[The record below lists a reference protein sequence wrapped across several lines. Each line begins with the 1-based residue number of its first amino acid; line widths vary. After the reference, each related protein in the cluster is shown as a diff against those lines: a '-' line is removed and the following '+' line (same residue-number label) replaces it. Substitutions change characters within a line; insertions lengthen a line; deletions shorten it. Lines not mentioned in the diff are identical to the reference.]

1 MPSLTPENVTAIL
14 TELKEL
20 RVTVAQHQI
29 NISTLEK
36 QIDHLKGHITTTEFK
51 LAIAEHV
58 SSTLHEQIDNQ
69 EQYSQRK
76 CLIFEG
82 IKVEQKEKDSDL
94 EERILNIIQKDLKLN
109 IQLEDIDKAHC
120 IGPAQDDKQNIIVKF
135 TKDSAASHI
144 YHSHGKLKD
153 SVSKSNQKGVN
164 IRTSLTKHQQ
174 NLLKYA
180 REQTDYKIIHFV
192 FADINGNLNLRL
204 KEKMRNRMVF
214 SFNNKTKLAENLG
227 LIKHSEYS
235 KHSQLIQHQ
244 RENSNGSDM
253 SFDFSFYL
261 YSALTR
267 NMLTYLFPMFL
278 DLCTLKTS
286 ENYYS

>member
-1 MPSLTPENVTAIL
+1 M
-14 TELKEL
+14 
-20 RVTVAQHQI
+20 
-29 NISTLEK
+29 
-36 QIDHLKGHITTTEFK
+36 
-51 LAIAEHV
+51 
-58 SSTLHEQIDNQ
+58 
-69 EQYSQRK
+69 
-76 CLIFEG
+76 
-82 IKVEQKEKDSDL
+82 
-94 EERILNIIQKDLKLN
+94 N
-109 IQLEDIDKAHC
+109 IQPEDIAKAHC

-164 IRTSLTKHQQ
+164 IRTSLTKHRQ

-180 REQTDYKIIHFV
+180 REQTEDYKIIHFV

-204 KEKMRNRMVF
+204 KEKVRNRMVF
-214 SFNNKTKLAENLG
+214 SFNNKTELAEILG

-261 YSALTR
+261 YSALTC
-267 NMLTYLFPMFL
+267 NMLAYLFPMFL
-278 DLCTLKTS
+278 ALCTLKTS